1 MPRKRVKKYDPV
13 EDEASD
19 RQIEEVTKGLD
30 KIRRDRTPAN
40 TISGVSKMLTKINPS
55 KVVTAA
61 DLGRM
66 AADMLV
72 KEAKL
77 TIMSQTVPATGSNI
91 RNAHKDIME
100 GRGGAQAPH
109 RYGYTRQQPKSDA
122 GVRHV

>member
-100 GRGGAQAPH
+100 GRGAAQTPY
-109 RYGYTRQQPKSDA
+109 RYGRKSPQPKSDA
-122 GVRHV
+122 E

>member
-1 MPRKRVKKYDPV
+1 MIRKRVKKYDV
-13 EDEASD
+13 VNDIDSDE
-19 RQIEEVTKGLD
+19 QIDEVTQDINKLRKNKTHNGA
-30 KIRRDRTPAN
+30 IG
-40 TISGVSKMLTKINPS
+40 GVSRVLNKMSSADI
-55 KVVTAA
+55 VTAV

-100 GRGGAQAPH
+100 GRGAAQTPH
-109 RYGYTRQQPKSDA
+109 RYGRKPQQPKSDA
-122 GVRHV
+122 E

>member
-19 RQIEEVTKGLD
+19 QQIEDVTRGLD
-30 KIRRDRTPAN
+30 KIRNNRSPAN
-40 TISGVSKMLTKINPS
+40 TISGVSRMFAKMNPS

-66 AADMLV
+66 AADVLV

-77 TIMSQTVPATGSNI
+77 TIMSRTVPASESQD
-91 RNAHKDIME
+91 AHKDIME
-100 GRGGAQAPH
+100 GRGAAQTPH
-109 RYGYTRQQPKSDA
+109 RYGRKPQQPKSDA
-122 GVRHV
+122 E

>member
-1 MPRKRVKKYDPV
+1 MPRKRVKKYDSV

-19 RQIEEVTKGLD
+19 QQIEDVTRGLD
-30 KIRRDRTPAN
+30 KIRNNRSPAN
-40 TISGVSKMLTKINPS
+40 TISGVSRMFAKMNPS
-55 KVVTAA
+55 KVVTAS

-77 TIMSQTVPATGSNI
+77 TIMSQMVPATGSNI

-100 GRGGAQAPH
+100 GRGAAQTPH
-109 RYGYTRQQPKSDA
+109 RYGRKPQQPKSDA
-122 GVRHV
+122 E

>member
-30 KIRRDRTPAN
+30 KIRRDRTPAD

-77 TIMSQTVPATGSNI
+77 TIMSRTVPASESKK
-91 RNAHKDIME
+91 AHKDIME
-100 GRGGAQAPH
+100 GHGAGQAPY
-109 RYGYTRQQPKSDA
+109 RYGRPRPQQPKSDA
-122 GVRHV
+122 E

>member
-30 KIRRDRTPAN
+30 KIRRDRTPAD

-72 KEAKL
+72 KQAKL

-91 RNAHKDIME
+91 QNAHKDIME
-100 GRGGAQAPH
+100 GQGARQDPY
-109 RYGYTRQQPKSDA
+109 RYGRTKPQQPKSDA
-122 GVRHV
+122 E